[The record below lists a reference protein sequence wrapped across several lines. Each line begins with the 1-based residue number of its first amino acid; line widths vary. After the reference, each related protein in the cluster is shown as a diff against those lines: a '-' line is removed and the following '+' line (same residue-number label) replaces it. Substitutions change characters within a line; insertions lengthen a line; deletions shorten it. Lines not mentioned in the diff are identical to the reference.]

1 MFGESMD
8 VTASVRVQEA
18 EVTVG
23 ANIAKDALTLK
34 QDLTVTSDT
43 LEAIRD
49 GSREVSSNTSGGAN
63 TTLWSNYDNSNQNRD
78 DKDAEITFEYAT
90 KMNFNQIKIFF
101 RQDSYSATYPD
112 AKTTQI
118 FVSDTG
124 AADTWTLVD
133 TTETIAQQDNNGVKE
148 YKYDFAPTSGVF
160 VKIRVVNSMQP
171 VNRQDLHVQRLLR
184 RNCIKQKPQ
193 ILQQTQQRNCRA

>member
-1 MFGESMD
+1 MTWEKPKDGYNTAGIVQVKGTADVFGESMD

-101 RQDSYSATYPD
+101 M
-112 AKTTQI
+112 
-118 FVSDTG
+118 TG
-124 AADTWTLVD
+124 
-133 TTETIAQQDNNGVKE
+133 
-148 YKYDFAPTSGVF
+148 
-160 VKIRVVNSMQP
+160 
-171 VNRQDLHVQRLLR
+171 
-184 RNCIKQKPQ
+184 
-193 ILQQTQQRNCRA
+193 

>member
-1 MFGESMD
+1 MLIS
-8 VTASVRVQEA
+8 
-18 EVTVG
+18 
-23 ANIAKDALTLK
+23 AKDALTLK

-101 RQDSYSATYPD
+101 RQDSYSCNISGCEDNTDFRIRYRC
-112 AKTTQI
+112 
-118 FVSDTG
+118 SRY
-124 AADTWTLVD
+124 VD
-133 TTETIAQQDNNGVKE
+133 I
-148 YKYDFAPTSGVF
+148 S
-160 VKIRVVNSMQP
+160 
-171 VNRQDLHVQRLLR
+171 
-184 RNCIKQKPQ
+184 
-193 ILQQTQQRNCRA
+193 